1 MPSARAARGRRSGD
15 RRRGRAAYDLP
26 VRVSR
31 FWTLVE
37 DEFGAAYA
45 HSLSRSHVMSALGG
59 RTAVEALEAGIP
71 PRDVWL
77 ALCADMDVPEERR
90 HGRDVPKSR

>member
-1 MPSARAARGRRSGD
+1 MRT
-15 RRRGRAAYDLP
+15 
-26 VRVSR
+26 SR

-45 HSLSRSHVMSALGG
+45 HSLARSHVMSALGG
-59 RTAVEALEAGIP
+59 RTAVEALESGIP
-71 PRDVWL
+71 PREVWL

-90 HGRDVPKSR
+90 HGRDVPKAR

>member
-1 MPSARAARGRRSGD
+1 MPSARAARGRRCGD
-15 RRRGRAAYDLP
+15 RTRGRAAYDLP

-45 HSLSRSHVMSALGG
+45 HSLARSHVMSALGG

-71 PRDVWL
+71 PREVWL
-77 ALCADMDVPEERR
+77 ALCADMDVPAERR

>member
-1 MPSARAARGRRSGD
+1 M
-15 RRRGRAAYDLP
+15 
-26 VRVSR
+26 RVSR

-45 HSLSRSHVMSALGG
+45 HSLARSHVMSSLGG

-71 PRDVWL
+71 PREVWL
-77 ALCADMDVPEERR
+77 ALCADMDVPADRR
-90 HGRDVPKSR
+90 LGRDVPRNR